1 MAVST
6 SFGDFFKRRRREL
19 GLTLREFCRVNGFDP
34 GNLSK
39 IERGILAP
47 PQTTEKRLD
56 YAKALGIEEGSDD
69 WLDFCDL
76 ASMSAGKIPA
86 DIATDKNLLNA
97 LPVLFRTARR
107 NDIDEDTLRKLIES
121 IRQELK

>member
-34 GNLSK
+34 GNVSK

-47 PQTTEKRLD
+47 PQTKEKRLD

-97 LPVLFRTARR
+97 LPVLFRTARSH
-107 NDIDEDTLRKLIES
+107 DIDEDTLRKLIES
-121 IRQELK
+121 IRS

>member
-34 GNLSK
+34 GNVSK

-47 PQTTEKRLD
+47 PQTKEKRLD

-86 DIATDKNLLNA
+86 DIATDKNLLNV
-97 LPVLFRTARR
+97 LPVLFRTARS

-121 IRQELK
+121 IRS

>member
-34 GNLSK
+34 GNVSK

-47 PQTTEKRLD
+47 PQTKEKRLD

-97 LPVLFRTARR
+97 LPVLFRTARS
-107 NDIDEDTLRKLIES
+107 NDINEDTLRKLIES
-121 IRQELK
+121 IRS

>member
-34 GNLSK
+34 GNVSK

-47 PQTTEKRLD
+47 PQTKAKRLD

-97 LPVLFRTARR
+97 LPVLFRTARS

-121 IRQELK
+121 IRS

>member
-34 GNLSK
+34 GNVSK

-47 PQTTEKRLD
+47 PQTKEKRLD

-97 LPVLFRTARR
+97 LPVLFRTARS

>member
-6 SFGDFFKRRRREL
+6 PFGDFFKRRRREL

-34 GNLSK
+34 GNVSK

-47 PQTTEKRLD
+47 PQTTKKRLD

-97 LPVLFRTARR
+97 LPVLFRTARS

-121 IRQELK
+121 IRS